1 MVMSATRRQFLAA
14 AATATLVRPAIAA
27 DSRYKVGITTNT
39 IGGWE
44 KDPFVGFR
52 EARELGYRYV
62 ESFIS
67 YFPEYYPDK
76 PKELKKRL
84 DDIGV
89 GVVSFSNGGAPTE
102 MHFEDASKRDKIIAD
117 HLRLVRYSKTFACDH
132 LKVNT
137 GPRRPEGTTT
147 ADLAAMAETLNELGQ
162 RIREE
167 EGIKFGVHAHMWS
180 QFENRSEI
188 NYVMQHTDPKNVYF
202 ILDTGHINLVGIEPV
217 ELAKQ
222 LGHRVIEF
230 HLKDTKPE
238 TRGGAKR
245 RIERPDMKTDPP
257 FFPLGKGG
265 VDFLAL
271 KDHLDKTNWRGWLT
285 VELDSSPFIPPKESA
300 RLIKNYIETKLG
312 IPI

>member
-1 MVMSATRRQFLAA
+1 MVMSTTRRQFLAA

-132 LKVNT
+132 LKNQHR
-137 GPRRPEGTTT
+137 PAPSRRHNHGRS
-147 ADLAAMAETLNELGQ
+147 G
-162 RIREE
+162 R
-167 EGIKFGVHAHMWS
+167 
-180 QFENRSEI
+180 NRR
-188 NYVMQHTDPKNVYF
+188 N
-202 ILDTGHINLVGIEPV
+202 
-217 ELAKQ
+217 A
-222 LGHRVIEF
+222 
-230 HLKDTKPE
+230 
-238 TRGGAKR
+238 
-245 RIERPDMKTDPP
+245 
-257 FFPLGKGG
+257 
-265 VDFLAL
+265 
-271 KDHLDKTNWRGWLT
+271 
-285 VELDSSPFIPPKESA
+285 
-300 RLIKNYIETKLG
+300 
-312 IPI
+312 